1 MKFYKVTGV
10 LLIITSA
17 VLFTIERVFSM
28 ISTSIAKSG
37 FYAGGW
43 TGTVPEIEV
52 NGFFDN
58 IYVPILLLAGIV
70 CFIYGLR
77 KETE

>member
-10 LLIITSA
+10 VLIITSA
-17 VLFTIERVFSM
+17 VLFTIERGLSM
-28 ISTSIAKSG
+28 ISTSIATSG

-43 TGTVPEIEV
+43 TGSVPEIGA

>member
-43 TGTVPEIEV
+43 TGSVPEIEV